1 MGLLSGLW
9 WASLVFAAAAF
20 LWMGW
25 LILARLRR
33 ERTDGQRAVDRQ
45 AVSLAF
51 MGIMNGDEA
60 APARLAPFEHR
71 ARLLAETLLELLNL
85 VRGAERE
92 RLIAS
97 LRGLNLDERFRA
109 RLFRGSTAG
118 RMAAAE
124 ALEAFPGEATQGALE
139 KLYMT
144 SRDAELRVAAVR
156 ALIEIDAPPGIE
168 ALLVELETRDLTDSP
183 LYRPVVRRVAADAPE
198 LALMAME
205 GNRFTPAATALLAD
219 ALGAMGDYR
228 ALGPL
233 MLTATSS
240 QAVVRAASVRALGE
254 LGHPAAEEVITRA
267 VGDGEWEVRS
277 EACEAA
283 GRIGSARLAPAL
295 VERLADETWWVRFR
309 AAEAL
314 AALGP
319 VGIEALKLASG
330 APSDVMRRSAAMALA
345 ERGIGA

>member
-9 WASLVFAAAAF
+9 WASLVLAAAAL

-33 ERTDGQRAVDRQ
+33 ERVDARRAADGR

-51 MGIMNGDEA
+51 VAIMSGDED

-71 ARLLAETLLELLNL
+71 ARLVAETLLELLSL

-97 LRGLNLDERFRA
+97 LRGLNLDERLRA
-109 RLFRGSTAG
+109 RLFRGGRAG
-118 RMAAAE
+118 RLAAAE
-124 ALEAFPGEATQGALE
+124 ALASFPGEATRVALE
-139 KLYMT
+139 NLYR
-144 SRDAELRVAAVR
+144 SAGDAELRVAAVR
-156 ALIEIDAPPGIE
+156 ALIEIGAPPRIE
-168 ALLVELETRDLTDSP
+168 DLLIELESRALTDSP

-198 LALMAME
+198 PALLAME
-205 GNRFTPAATALLAD
+205 RVAFSPAGCALLAD

-233 MLTATSS
+233 MLTASS
-240 QAVVRAASVRALGE
+240 GQAVVRAASVRALGE
-254 LGHPAAEEVITRA
+254 LGHPAAEAAIGQALTDA
-267 VGDGEWEVRS
+267 EWEVRS

-283 GRIGSARLAPAL
+283 GRIGAATLTPAL
-295 VERLADETWWVRFR
+295 VERLADEIWWVRFR

-314 AALGP
+314 AALGAA
-319 VGIEALKLASG
+319 GTEALKLAAR

-345 ERGIGA
+345 ERGIAP